1 LISVFGAL
9 TLYVLSSAAV
19 LRLRRTEPELVRPY
33 RTPLYPAT
41 PLVALVL
48 SLVCL
53 VAMVWSYPL
62 IAAVYAAILVGSW
75 LLFVMFVPATA
86 RTTF

>member
-1 LISVFGAL
+1 VFGAL

-19 LRLRRTEPELVRPY
+19 LRLRVKEPDLARPY

-53 VAMVWSYPL
+53 VAMVWSYPVL
-62 IAAVYAAILVGSW
+62 AGVYAAILGGSW
-75 LLFVMFVPATA
+75 VLFLVFVPASA
-86 RTTF
+86 RTSF